1 MHRVVLNHLS
11 AADAL
16 SLKEKLDKSGLIIG
30 HDYEWAYYQA
40 KYDNDGFSA
49 VQPKHAVFSFREG
62 SIATF
67 FKLKWT

>member
-11 AADAL
+11 ASDAL
-16 SLKEKLDKSGLIIG
+16 GLKQKLDESGLIMG
-30 HDYEWAYYQA
+30 HDYEWAYSPA

-49 VQPKHAVFSFREG
+49 VTPRQVIFDFRDG
-62 SIATF
+62 SLATF

>member
-1 MHRVVLNHLS
+1 MHRVVLYHLS

-16 SLKEKLDKSGLIIG
+16 DLKEKLDNTGLIMG
-30 HDYEWAYYQA
+30 HDYEWAYCPA

-49 VQPKHAVFSFREG
+49 VQPRQVIFSFRDG

>member
-11 AADAL
+11 ASDAL
-16 SLKEKLDKSGLIIG
+16 GLKQKLDESGLTMG
-30 HDYEWAYYQA
+30 HDYEWAYYPA

-49 VQPKHAVFSFREG
+49 VTPRQVIFDFKDG
-62 SIATF
+62 SLATF